1 MTHRRQLL
9 CAGSLALIAWLTG
22 CTTLQMRD
30 PPMVTVAGVE
40 PLQGEG
46 MELRLLVKLRV
57 QNPNDVAID
66 YNGVALEM
74 DVLGKTFATG
84 VSDDSGTIPRF
95 GESVISVPVTASAF
109 RMVLQA
115 MGMMSGKPIETIDYE
130 MKGKLSGSLFNSVRF
145 NTMGSFDLPA
155 SARATQ

>member
-1 MTHRRQLL
+1 MRRRF
-9 CAGSLALIAWLTG
+9 AIIASLVLATFVAA

-30 PPMVTVAGVE
+30 PPQVMVAGIE

-74 DVLGKTFATG
+74 DVLGSTFATG
-84 VSDDSGTIPRF
+84 VSDQSGTIPRF
-95 GESVISVPVTASAF
+95 GEAVIEVPVTASAF
-109 RMVLQA
+109 RMARQA
-115 MGMMSGKPIETIDYE
+115 IGMMSGRQIEKIDYA
-130 MKGKLSGSLFNSVRF
+130 MKGKLNGSLFNSVRF
-145 NTMGSFDLPA
+145 KTTGSFDLPVSKSTA
-155 SARATQ
+155 GS